1 MSQEE
6 AKGALASSS
15 SSQNSERIWDCG
27 DLNLTNGL
35 LVILELALSEV
46 GCGEKVRLRSCD
58 RDGIADVRTWSRLSG
73 HTLAFSQGTDF
84 VEYEIEK
91 GSARKLLLDGETQ
104 WGKRL
109 FQNGSSPQGPAG
121 EPVRASTGALAGLC
135 TVPLQASPQRGFAPR
150 GAALEVHSPAFSF
163 TLNDKRQVWAAE
175 VADLYDQAVA
185 NQWDGARDIDWSSLP
200 PLPPLL
206 EQAVCQIMTF
216 LVENEYSALYVPGKF
231 ISRIN
236 PQYMEVVLFLT
247 TQLMDEARHIEV
259 FTKRALAN
267 GGGLQVCTAS
277 TEHSLK
283 CLFEQSDFSCA
294 SFLLS
299 VLGEGTFVDLLRFIE
314 EVAPDPVTADI
325 VRRARID
332 EIRHVH
338 FGMAHIRYLLSEDA
352 GAVNMLMRAV
362 FERSL
367 VLRDVTSIN
376 ELVTRALAILAGGG
390 IEPAQLKVGTGR
402 VNGLL
407 KLMDENRRK
416 RLVSIGFSPEQA
428 AEVSALHTP
437 NFM

>member
-1 MSQEE
+1 MAPEE
-6 AKGALASSS
+6 ARHSLAS
-15 SSQNSERIWDCG
+15 SSQNSERIWDGG

-35 LVILELALSEV
+35 LVILELALADI
-46 GCGEKVRLRSCD
+46 GCGEKVILRSSD

-73 HTLAFSQGTDF
+73 HTLVVSEGGSFI
-84 VEYEIEK
+84 EYEIEK
-91 GSARKLLLDGETQ
+91 GVARKFLLDGDVQ
-104 WGKRL
+104 WGNRL
-109 FQNGSSPQGPAG
+109 MAPDSSIESKGG
-121 EPVRASTGALAGLC
+121 EKLETGTGALAKLC
-135 TVPLQASPQRGFAPR
+135 AVPLQSSPGRGFAPR
-150 GAALEVHSPAFSF
+150 GAALELHSPAFAF
-163 TLNDKRQVWAAE
+163 TLNNKREVWASE

-185 NQWDGARDIDWSSLP
+185 NQWDGVRDIDWSSLP
-200 PLPPLL
+200 PLPPIL
-206 EQAVCQIMTF
+206 ERAVCQLMTF

-283 CLFEQSDFSCA
+283 CLFEQNDFSCA

-299 VLGEGTFVDLLRFIE
+299 VLGEGTFVDLLKFIE

-338 FGMAHIRYLLSEDA
+338 FGMAHIRYLLAEDA

-367 VLRDVTSIN
+367 VLRDVTAIN
-376 ELVTRALAILAGGG
+376 ELVTQALAILAGGG
-390 IEPAQLKVGTGR
+390 IEPAQLKVGTAR